1 MMEQSS
7 GYEKLLEGIAST
19 PGLPYLTELT
29 MSIEGNGQMAAAMR
43 GEMGGELKMA
53 QKLVSISTNSIDDKT
68 FQIPQ
73 GYKIA
78 KQ

>member
-1 MMEQSS
+1 
-7 GYEKLLEGIAST
+7 
-19 PGLPYLTELT
+19 LPYLTELT

-53 QKLVSISTNSIDDKT
+53 QKLVSISPNSIDDKT